1 METGELFRRTGS
13 ALVVAGAAVAL
24 IAGLGFVDVEILEES
39 TRWYL
44 YAAPL
49 APILVLLNFLP
60 GLHEKQRKH
69 IDWKGRTGSIL
80 TLSGSIGVITALITG
95 ILEPEKTAVV
105 DALFFVGGLVLL
117 CGSGL
122 LAACMYTAHVFPRG
136 GGILL
141 TVGWFGFWM
150 APAVASS
157 PLFFV
162 PSLCLLGA
170 GWTWLSHAVAFERP
184 RVLTESEMVSE
195 AFDRR

>member
-1 METGELFRRTGS
+1 MENGALVRRTGA
-13 ALVVAGAAVAL
+13 ALVVAGAAVTL
-24 IAGLGFVDVEILEES
+24 IAVLGYLDDGILKES

-49 APILVLLNFLP
+49 VPILVLLNFLP
-60 GLHEKQRKH
+60 GLHERQKKH
-69 IDWKGRTGSIL
+69 IDWKGRTGSVL
-80 TLSGSIGVITALITG
+80 TLSGSIGVITALLTG
-95 ILEPEKTAVV
+95 ILQPERTTVV
-105 DALFFVGGLVLL
+105 DALFFVGGMILL
-117 CGSGL
+117 IGSGL
-122 LAACMYTAHVFPRG
+122 LAACMYSAHVFPRG

-141 TVGWFGFWM
+141 LVGWFGFWM
-150 APAVASS
+150 APAVGST

-184 RVLTESEMVSE
+184 YVLSEDEMVRE